1 MRITQL
7 LVLAGVIGF
16 LACSQVGCASAQAP
30 GDEKTSVF
38 QGTQTIMTADPVTVT
53 TAAKEVV
60 DELKLTLVSSGA
72 SGLDGKVVART
83 ANERKLTIDVKTA
96 GENLSRVTVRA
107 GGFGDKTI
115 QKQVLDRMRAKLP
128 ATAEADAN
136 ANANAAAPHNQPTAK
151 VTVTYPDGKTT
162 TTQSAPRR
170 VTQAQAPKAAA
181 PAPQPPAP
189 APAPEAQSDTAQLP
203 F

>member
-1 MRITQL
+1 MRFSQL
-7 LVLAGVIGF
+7 LVLAAVIGF
-16 LACSQVGCASAQAP
+16 LACGQVGCASAKAP
-30 GDEKTSVF
+30 GEEKTSVF
-38 QGTQTIMTADPVTVT
+38 QGTQTIVTADPVAVT
-53 TAAKEVV
+53 SAAKEVV

-83 ANERKLTIDVKTA
+83 AKNTKLTVDVKTA

-115 QKQVLDRMRAKLP
+115 QKQVLDRIRAKLP
-128 ATAEADAN
+128 AAPE
-136 ANANAAAPHNQPTAK
+136 AAPQNETAK

-162 TTQSAPRR
+162 TTRSAPR
-170 VTQAQAPKAAA
+170 QSPAAPA
-181 PAPQPPAP
+181 PAPQPAPAP
-189 APAPEAQSDTAQLP
+189 APAPEAAQSDTAQLP